1 MEPEAECIP
10 LADQPGDH
18 RFHHLSVWRNLD
30 SHMVQIRPVCISRLL
45 VSSFT
50 RSGKVSIIVQ
60 VASGSHS
67 LLPKRHSPAKNFS
80 MTGQPL

>member
-1 MEPEAECIP
+1 
-10 LADQPGDH
+10 
-18 RFHHLSVWRNLD
+18 
-30 SHMVQIRPVCISRLL
+30 MVEIRLVCISRLL

-67 LLPKRHSPAKNFS
+67 LLPKRHSTAKKTLHDRS
-80 MTGQPL
+80 ATLG

>member
-1 MEPEAECIP
+1 MEPKAECIP

-18 RFHHLSVWRNLD
+18 RFHHFSVWRNLD
-30 SHMVQIRPVCISRLL
+30 SHMVEIRLVCISRLL

-60 VASGSHS
+60 VASGSH
-67 LLPKRHSPAKNFS
+67 RSPPQNDIHQLKNS
-80 MTGQPL
+80 P